1 MRAWPLLLLLAG
13 GAAAQPAPPAP
24 LISPFFDR
32 GTVTLRNAT
41 PLPLEQFFLW
51 NHGLPS
57 EGEDR
62 LGGTALPAGGV
73 RDLVLG
79 MGHCNTAL
87 RAVFAGGVE
96 QRIAPVHL
104 CHARE
109 LVLEAATPPAARVIP
124 R

>member
-1 MRAWPLLLLLAG
+1 MRAWSLLLLLAG
-13 GAAAQPAPPAP
+13 GAAAQPAP

-41 PLPLEQFFLW
+41 ALPLAQFFLW
-51 NHGLPS
+51 NHGLPP

-62 LGGTALPAGGV
+62 LEGAALPPGGT

-79 MGHCNTAL
+79 MGHCNSAL

-104 CHARE
+104 CQARE
-109 LVLEAATPPAARVIP
+109 LVLEAGPPPTARTIP